1 MTRNKKIVIGILI
14 VMIGI
19 IGWICFR
26 VAVISYAL
34 YQDGWRLGNIGW
46 QDIKELGSAI
56 SKATISEIIY

>member
-46 QDIKELGSAI
+46 QDISGLWNAI
-56 SKATISEIIY
+56 SKTVLTKIIY